1 MPVNVQQGIS
11 KDSFVFFFFF
21 IIKIVLT
28 CEHRYK
34 FAAYKL

>member
-1 MPVNVQQGIS
+1 MLVNVQQGIS
-11 KDSFVFFFFF
+11 KDSIVNFFI